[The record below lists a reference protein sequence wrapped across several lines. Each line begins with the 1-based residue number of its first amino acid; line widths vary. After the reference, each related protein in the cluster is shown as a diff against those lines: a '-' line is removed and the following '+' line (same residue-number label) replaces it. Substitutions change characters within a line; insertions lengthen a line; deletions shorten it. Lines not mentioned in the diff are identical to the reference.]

1 VLNTQTGE
9 AVTSVT
15 ESAITQAFAGATPD
29 DSGIKTVT
37 VNIPA
42 IADANAYVLEI
53 PTKVLISGNSSDL
66 IKVVT
71 EIGTIILPTNMFAE
85 SEMPDEGSIE
95 LVISRADTSGLD
107 EETKEKIGNRPVIE
121 IYFRVNGVA
130 IPWGN
135 PYVHVNVS
143 IPYSPSESEDRE
155 KITVWYIGG
164 DGTIVPVYSGRYNS
178 STGTVTFTTTHFSK
192 YAVAYVDITFE
203 DISNYGWAKREIE
216 VLASKGIVK
225 GTSATRKIF
234 NPSANITRADYAALL
249 VRTLGLTAEVS
260 SNFDDVATGDYFYE
274 EVGIAKELGIVKGI
288 GNNKFAP
295 RAEITREE
303 MMTMTARALK
313 AINKLKTEG
322 TAADLDKFADADQ
335 VASYA
340 VESVAALVK
349 DGLIVGSDNKLSPK
363 EKAIR
368 AEVAVLMY
376 RIYNK

>member
-1 VLNTQTGE
+1 MLNTQTGE
-9 AVTSVT
+9 AATSVT
-15 ESAITQAFAGATPD
+15 EEAITQAFAEVTPD
-29 DSGIKTVT
+29 DGGVKTVT

-53 PTKVLISGNSSDL
+53 PVNVLASGNSNDM
-66 IKVVT
+66 IKIVT
-71 EIGTIILPTNMFAE
+71 EIGTIILPTNMFAG

-107 EETKEKIGNRPVIE
+107 EDAKAKIGNRPVIE
-121 IYFRVNGVA
+121 IYFRINGVA
-130 IPWGN
+130 IPWSN
-135 PYVHVNVS
+135 PYVPVKAS
-143 IPYSPSESEDRE
+143 IPYSPSEGEDIE
-155 KITVWYIGG
+155 KITVWYIGD
-164 DGTIVPVYSGRYNS
+164 DGIITPVYSGRYNS
-178 STGTVTFTTTHFSK
+178 STGAVTFTTTHFSK

-216 VLASKGIVK
+216 VLASKGIIK
-225 GTSATRKIF
+225 GTSATRKVF
-234 NPSANITRADYAALL
+234 SPSANITRADYAALL
-249 VRTLGLTAEVS
+249 VRTLGLTAEVR

-274 EVGIAKELGIVKGI
+274 EVGIAKELGITKGV

-295 RAEITREE
+295 RAEITRQE

-313 AINKLKTEG
+313 ALNKLEAEG
-322 TAADLDKFADADQ
+322 TAADLDKFADANEI
-335 VASYA
+335 ASYA

-349 DGLIVGSDNKLSPK
+349 DGLIVGSDNKLNPG

-376 RIYNK
+376 RVFNK